1 MRRILLVIAI
11 LFIGILGNAQ
21 TFENFETESDAAT
34 SFTSNG
40 KTFNLTNA
48 EIENIASAGVNGS
61 DFFIDN
67 NSDCGTATTASFA
80 TNDGSDIYVQG
91 IWVFSST
98 SCTGSPSNTAEPA
111 TITALENSA
120 SQFTITIDDTGGDV
134 TWTNISNAG
143 FTYVDFVALGHGEVA
158 IDEISIDF
166 SGGSIDYIAFDD
178 FRWSDRPI
186 STYNIEDFEG
196 QTDGV
201 SVFTINGQS
210 FTTTNSLQVV
220 DDGGSNYG
228 VNNTPKYLDNSAAS
242 PSIIADGATPYSAS
256 ITTTGGEDIYV
267 NELYVF
273 LSNDG
278 GSSTTF
284 SESVNIIGRE
294 SGGDVFTQSVTAT
307 LDNEN
312 NGFSR
317 VTLSDANQ
325 LILVDE
331 ILISPQNTTA
341 GNEINY
347 IAIDNFKWTVPCSEP
362 TSQAT
367 VAVFGAETS
376 TTLDLTS
383 WTAPVGGASGYA
395 VFINDVNTFTP
406 PTNGDEP
413 TADLSWNSAGQQPVY
428 FGTSAAPS
436 ITITGLAPSTTYYFS
451 IYSYNDCAGF
461 ETYETT
467 GLNSSDITG
476 NAIPVFANLN
486 GNPTFIEDG
495 TAVVLDADVAISD
508 VELDAADD
516 YTDAVLTISR
526 NGGANANDDFDFVAG
541 NNLALNGT
549 DIELSSNVI
558 ATFIESGGTLTVT
571 FTGTGATP
579 VASDVDLVLQQ
590 INYSNTNNNPPASV
604 TLDWT
609 FSDGDG
615 GSTSG
620 TNQTVVDITST
631 NDAPVFTIG
640 SNITLAEDA
649 AGVQTYTGFVT
660 GIDDGDGTS
669 QILTFNVSDD
679 NNALFSAGP
688 AINASGDLTFTL
700 AGSTWGQATVTVS
713 LTDDGTPN
721 ETSADQEFEIFVT
734 PTGIVINE
742 IDAVPGAA
750 TEFVEIYDGGA
761 GSTSLSG
768 LVLVIINGADDLI
781 DFNFNV
787 TGSTTAGG
795 YYVIGDA
802 GTTNLDQDWGSA
814 GLQDGPDAVALYVGD
829 DADFVNDVLPNTDG
843 LVDFILYDT
852 DDADDAGLL
861 GIFGGTQY
869 NENANGNA
877 STESLARVPDGAS
890 TFTARTPTPG
900 AANSSAPTA
909 NDFNKFT
916 SISYPVTFLVAD
928 FGYSDSEGDPFTSIE
943 VGSVDVTD
951 GALFL
956 DDGALSNNGIQEGDE
971 PSITGG
977 ETITVAEIPDL
988 TYIGATGTDIESFDF
1003 TVNDGFENSG
1013 TYTST
1018 LNTVENAL
1026 DFDDTDDFV
1035 SVAGGTNL
1043 AFSTTDA
1050 FTVEGWVNG
1059 VSDAGNSFIYNG
1071 LGTNFLRILY
1081 LANGQLSVDLNGS
1094 GSGAGFIRKSAS
1106 TLNPVTDGNWH
1117 HFAIT
1122 YDGSETLA
1130 GLAIYVDG
1138 VLESTYTNELNTL
1151 SSSFS
1156 VGQGVNLGA
1165 SGGTNNFNGTFD
1177 ELRVWSEQ
1185 ITSSQIRANAAS
1197 RLSNPSGE
1205 VNLELYYDFNNGIA
1219 SGDNTGIVTLFD
1231 RSSNGYNGT
1240 LNNFDVSG
1248 GTGTSN
1254 WVSSDAFNAAEPE
1267 IRVTDGSTNEITD
1280 GGAFTF
1286 GAFNVRD
1293 GATESE
1299 TFTIHNDGLADLTIS
1314 GSGDIAV
1321 SNTAFTVDQTGLT
1334 FPLVLT
1340 PGTSATFDIDWT
1352 AAAETVVS
1360 ESETLTINSDDADEA
1375 VFDYSVTGYVVE
1387 NALDFDG
1394 SNDYILIGD
1403 QSNLDF
1409 DIGDPLTIE
1418 AWVKPEGGTERTI
1431 FRKNDA
1437 GIVGYFFNIN
1447 GSNQLQFGFS
1457 ATTGMYVVTSSALT
1471 NGEWYHVVARY
1482 DGTNNINGM
1491 SLFINGQE
1499 DTTPGANTTLSGTS
1513 VNTGDALIGTRHDFS
1528 GSYFNGMIDELRVW
1542 RMVRDSSQIRASAAS
1557 RLSTPSGIVN
1567 LELYYDFNQGIPSG
1581 TNTGLDSLI
1590 DLSSNG
1596 YNADLTGTF
1605 ALTGATTNWVAS
1617 DAFTSTAATTP
1628 SIAIYDENDNLISN
1642 GGTFTF
1648 ESIGY
1653 GTSTDTTFAIHNEG
1667 LGDLDLDANPILTQD
1682 TTYSLVTP
1690 YSSTVTVGPGSTQD
1704 LTVSFAPYSNTNYT
1718 DVLTIGSTDAGGDY
1732 IINLD
1737 GDGLDLTAPSYETGF
1752 PAVTTIT
1759 PTSFDIEVQLDEP
1772 GFYNYIVTTSAT
1784 PPATKAEID
1793 AGTGSAGIT
1802 NDNGQVDVV
1811 AGTTTYTITVSG
1823 ATALTSYYVHYY
1835 AEDKATSP
1843 NETAIEGP
1851 ISVITAGDNSTLA
1864 AVGSS
1869 EAGFFNSG
1877 SYNAAGTGSTFTN
1890 ANSIEVFQFTV
1901 TDETG
1906 DNLPTIIDDF
1916 DITITSTDPTEVR
1929 AIGLS
1934 IDGGTSFIAE
1944 TPVTTATE
1952 TVTISGGL
1960 SVADNTAATVSVFV
1974 SFDASPTEEQYQF
1987 AVSSYS
1993 QPADGTTVLASST
2006 PTSSIGGDENT
2017 VDNTAPKVADIEF
2030 FDADHD
2036 GLTERVDITFSE
2048 LVDVADAS
2056 MDLADFGYVILPSND
2071 TIQTVSGLSFT
2082 PSSGF
2087 TTSVSIQGI
2096 SDQAFPSTGTVNVRI
2111 EEIANL
2117 WEDQA
2122 GNLIVDDVTETVT
2135 DSAVPIITSTSPANG
2150 SISFPN
2156 DDDFVIVFSEQIQY
2170 ETGIIDVN
2178 NLTTV
2183 TDFDEYDVSGPAPEF
2198 SLTNDS
2204 VLTITHTLLTLTNE
2218 YEIVIPAGAFA
2229 EKGNAAF
2236 TVSGQT
2242 ITFTSNDIQPD
2253 DCTFNYRTYDE
2264 SSGYSY
2270 EGKLAPSDCNPMAS
2284 TAASTLDQETEAFT
2298 ALTFN
2303 ILEGSTSSQGKRT
2316 EIVDVTILNDNS
2328 VLWSEIIAGAY
2339 LIDQDGNKANVDQI
2353 NDGSLVF
2360 EDIDDEPGDIDIIAI
2375 NSDKEYALKVWFK
2388 NNIDPSIAASIDNST
2403 LTFKVGKNEFTG
2415 SAGDQDVSRVYDPNT
2430 GEYENDNNV
2439 YVSNS
2444 VTLTVLGTHY
2454 GFALQPSETEARQ
2467 VMSAVSVQAE
2477 DENGNRDVDYSESQT
2492 LTITNAGPLEG
2503 TPQTSGTF
2511 NSGVSNVVD
2520 NIVFSNPVTAA
2531 TLGTSGGDLDNSPVS
2546 DAFNITCD
2554 VTAPTISPS
2563 AISITTTGSG
2573 QSGTFAIGDV
2583 VTAQYDNKVDK
2594 NPDLRNI
2601 TFDFTEFGGS
2611 THVISAPTNGTDSI
2625 YETSYAIVAGSIEA
2639 SNLNVKV
2646 SGTDDAADYSDY
2658 LGACTDNTSSQ
2669 VDGTDDVSVDNQRP
2683 TLSSYDY
2690 NPSPSVADTDIETT
2704 ADLLLTFSE
2713 DVTTSFGVINVVD
2726 ITNGTQTQTFN
2737 ANNTSYVTIS
2747 STDVT
2752 INTPNA
2758 FTGSNDYEVLIDGNS
2773 FTDVHGNAYLGLS
2786 SPSPWAFSTATDAQA
2801 PELTIN
2807 VLVTNGDETTT
2818 KDQTITFQFVWN
2830 EPVFNFDKNDLSL
2843 NSSGFVNGALTG
2855 SFSQTGT
2862 QTYELTVGNLVTD
2875 GVSNGSVSVTIQDN
2889 IALSPIQDG
2898 AGTPNTYFTTPGVD
2912 SFTSAAV
2919 TIDQAAPA
2927 VTINQLYTKD
2937 DTPPI
2942 TGTVDEN
2949 VSVSVQVTNTA
2960 FGYNYS
2966 GTASIT
2972 GGAFDWEIADNTL
2985 TPITSEGTYTVIA
2998 TATDA
3003 AGNVASVNSNLVY
3016 DITPPEIQYVY
3027 YYDDS
3032 PQNGTID
3039 RIIIYCTENI
3049 QNNVALPGNIDP
3061 TEFVIDGGSGS
3072 GTLSTVFPRYFY
3084 LTVTGVSGTAP
3095 FDVEYDP
3102 GLGAGLGILDLAG
3115 NEMVAQSSITQI
3127 DVAYPT
3133 VQAAYMYD
3141 TDNDGNL
3148 DEVVVEFTEPVFYPA
3163 TADPHLA
3170 FQVDG
3175 GDPDGMLT
3183 HTLANNDLDQL
3194 SSDQYLT
3201 LDVSITGTG
3210 LVEVTFDPSI
3220 NGTIIEDVTR
3230 RNDAFGNS
3238 LITEYDNAEP
3248 VVINAVSNPA
3258 AGTVRKG
3265 QSVDITLTFSESV
3278 TTSGSERLY
3287 LDLGGSQFATT
3298 VGANSVNQVFNY
3310 LVADGD
3316 ESSDLDYIVT
3326 DPLQLNGGSIVDGSG
3341 NNAILTLDAPGTG
3354 QSISANG
3361 DLAVDGVVPTFVIA
3375 EQYDYANNGTID
3387 EIVIEFSEPVDFS
3400 TFEAEDFILGGT
3412 FTVDGLLDHTSVNVS
3427 NPDASATDEY
3437 ITLGVTGTNSASV
3450 SIDYNPTIIGAS
3462 LSSSPGSDLNG
3473 NLIENGGAWP
3483 ISVTASDE
3491 ARPRV
3496 LSVTGANGTY
3506 GIGNTVSLYAK
3517 FSENIKVNG
3526 TGLVPTLRLETGTF
3540 DQIVEMADSRY
3551 DTIIFDYTIQEGDV
3565 SPDLDYNS
3573 NTTSAL
3579 LSNERTI
3586 NDTTGNSNTA
3596 VTALP
3601 SIGASS
3607 LSGLRDIVIDG
3618 VRPTFVSADEHD
3630 TDGDGT
3636 IDQVLIKMSESVND
3650 AIVDFN
3656 DFDLGSGVTPTGI
3669 VSASGLSSSVADTDG
3684 SSTDE
3689 FITLA
3694 VTSTSS
3700 GTATFTLGYNGVSVQ
3715 DLAGNVA
3722 NSNSSISVNDF
3733 ADPIIL
3739 SVTSSISDGAYN
3751 QGDVI
3756 PVQVTFS
3763 EVVSYTTGGTPPA
3776 IALNTGA
3783 TTVSQDAVLASGNG
3797 TKILVFN
3804 YTVQANDASSD
3815 LNYVD
3820 DDALSL
3826 NTGSITDQAS
3836 RSIATTNELAY
3847 ATTNSQSLADLKDIV
3862 IDTEAPGI
3870 TSLTI
3875 VSNNA
3880 NNTGLAKGDDP
3891 NATGDGEDQVT
3902 ITMDFN
3908 DELIAAPTVQV
3919 RSSGSFVSNTP
3930 TIIADD
3936 IAQGQYRAVF
3946 DVDRN
3951 DADGRVSFT
3960 IDYSDKAGNTGVQ
3973 LDTTD
3978 ITGGG
3983 STITIDNT
3991 NPTVDFSISGGYDPI
4006 SQNPFT
4012 VIASFDETITGLG
4025 AGDFISSNGTVGA
4038 IAGSSSPYTFTV
4050 SPTAGQTS
4058 TISIQMI
4065 DEGVTDEA
4073 GNTIL
4078 NTTFDV
4084 VFDDQAPSITYDFE
4098 VTGQDLDISLTQDEI
4113 GVIYYALVPDGLT
4126 ASSSE
4131 VKGGSVSGAITQGN
4145 RTYNAANVS
4154 QDFTLS
4160 LPDPRTDYD
4169 LLLVAEDA
4177 VDPTPFNLSSVVR
4190 IDVKSGGVVISD
4202 GAPLSTNPPSITGLC
4217 LEGDYFPLDPIVIS
4231 ETIETDF
4238 SSSTADSRTLTLALP
4253 DLGNDGVRDFEFR
4266 ESLGSVST
4274 TGGDISAISIQVN
4287 VTSLVLTYT
4296 CSTESNLDEI
4306 TISDLEIRALGSTV
4320 SDTTLLRTGGSG
4332 DFYLANADDGSIF
4345 ATFETVAPYDGAD
4358 VLSSDP
4364 SIGYTNPYL
4373 YEWSSGILE
4382 DGLGDGVTVFDY
4394 NEVNTTD
4401 TVFVVGLPKLGDSVN
4416 VYSDANLTTSIFGF
4430 KAENDEDSIYL
4441 TLDDLGLTQSNVG
4454 VNTFYVTTF
4463 NGNSCESAEVKFSA
4477 AIVRFENSAGKTGFS
4492 LSDGTGTTLKFSL
4505 PTDHSRLFTGNGLAG
4520 YQIDNDFTSPAQEG
4534 TSVRFIPSAVGATG
4548 TEIVTYELTNTSTQ
4562 VTATYGIEFL
4572 VIESDKVLSTSSNQ
4586 PVDYCQY
4593 DYVDGDNGT
4602 ISLNM
4607 VSPIGIDYLGD
4618 PDGDEASKPNFKTV
4632 RVYLYDT
4639 ENETRG
4645 AEVTNDVFT
4654 SIPASI
4660 PNDTAG
4666 WLFNTAGVDSY
4677 LTATTYSQP
4686 LLFVYVISEDGDDS
4700 QETELSQQII
4710 TIYRQPTVTITN
4722 MNDYYCNDDG
4732 DFDITSQVISAVGT
4746 ETLTISEYTIYK
4758 STDGG
4763 TTYAAYGANSGV
4775 RTGANFD
4782 PADPDDN
4789 GTAYPDEEEFGL
4801 YRIEYTS
4808 PDRTNAGCNTT
4819 ITFDFEILEIP
4830 DLPALDESNFAGHSD
4845 GDDPN
4850 DSPDAG
4856 YLIEYSAGE
4865 VVEDL
4870 TIDLSS
4876 YGTDVRVNWYNAA
4889 NRTSPIP
4896 SSHISGTYDEE
4907 LNLATAFFGGNTQPT
4922 GRQNV
4927 TFYYTITDNIDVD
4940 GGGYAGC
4947 ESEAK
4952 TISLQVYPIPGQP
4965 VAESLVSS
4973 TTTNTS
4979 NSKNV
4984 SGEYFY
4990 EYCVDDGTI
4999 ATLSTVDLDE
5009 TLNTE
5014 DATESY
5020 FILYDEDTVEVDRFQ
5035 GAETLT
5041 DSYIKT
5047 NLSYS
5052 AADSTSLVFFVSQK
5066 NFDNNYPTD
5075 NGAEFGGC
5083 EGDLRKFTID
5093 VNAIPDMPESS
5104 DFNGYDNNGVV
5115 EYYLCSGDNLEN
5127 ILTPQI
5133 EGAKYNWYQDNN
5145 GSPSSTLI
5153 NVAAFNDNFV
5163 RQSELVAA
5171 GFTNT
5176 VTSDTTF
5183 TYWVTQTVEAN
5194 TASGFKGCESEALQV
5209 NITVYPDP
5217 ETPTVS
5223 DLGSSGLVEVSG
5235 EYRASFCVGSVD
5247 FSYQLD
5253 GLSAS
5258 ENNNETVRFNV
5269 YSVTS
5274 TGQLS
5279 TTPVYSDTT
5288 STGQLEIIDSDLRM
5302 TSQIAGTYTFK
5313 ISQVN
5318 TTVGGVTND
5327 AIFTGCETEEDD
5339 MAVLVL
5345 YLYDVP
5351 DAPVLADD
5359 PTGGSDD
5366 RIYYNVGD
5374 QIADFSVTGDDQ
5386 SNNIYRWYN
5395 ADTNDLL
5402 VADTTASGTSTV
5414 SAADLGVS
5422 AAGVYNFTVDQTS
5435 DFGEGVDAFDG
5446 CTGSSTA
5453 FTVTIFELPPAPNVT
5468 DPASQCNTDLT
5479 PTSTKVSYSGVTT
5492 SDNSQT
5498 RFYFYDANGSEITNQ
5513 LSQNP
5518 DITSEY
5524 TVEGIDAAYGNTT
5537 EYINTTISIQQVTN
5551 IIPGEF
5557 DGGSASEL
5565 SEVNIVIAPIPRIG
5579 TYTVDGL
5586 INPFRIVEAC
5596 DNALVT
5602 LDLKLNNVLID
5613 SATFEWTAGP
5623 NQNTDVEITPVGMTK
5638 LGDYEARFEFDP
5650 IESNLGFGDR
5660 FFQVLVTDDRRPDD
5674 LDTEAC
5680 IAVANMTFE
5689 IGTSPIPKLRWE
5701 GITEGKETTLVLGD
5715 DNTSLSENYWVDS
5728 IYVEIPAIN
5737 FTRGR
5742 LFGKPASP
5750 GAVIRDNLWTI
5761 SEVIFNNSGLYDV
5774 NVTYFS
5780 GSACI
5785 GELTRT
5791 ITVLDHFVVT
5801 DEIGFSFE
5809 GSDPGDW
5816 FVEYANGFA
5825 DRSMAWE
5832 LGSSDFNAE
5841 ESSSGNYWVTGNN
5854 SAYAPDANSWVYSP
5868 SFDLSGM
5875 TNPTVG
5881 FDQARDLNFTDGV
5894 VFQYSLDDG
5903 RSWAP
5908 LGSFED
5914 GLGSGKN
5921 WYNTEEISGSPGD
5934 EAQGYNPQAEA
5945 WTRQNK
5951 WERSAHRINGL
5962 YDQIRF
5968 RFALGSTGGTKEAAD
5983 GSPQDGFAFD
5993 EFSIYNKNKF
6003 ILVEQFSNFG
6013 ANSVSQT
6020 NQVVEL
6026 VDSTLS
6032 TDAIILNYYLG
6043 EDGIVGR
6050 SNSGADARS
6059 SYYGVDEVPQSV
6071 LTGINVNNVTAL
6083 KDLSLPFG
6091 WNANYYNSIALDQA
6105 VFEIEDMTFG
6115 DDPTRIDISTSF
6127 TYSSEGL
6134 ELPEG
6139 TELSFRFAIV
6149 EKEIT
6154 DPELMAQNGDQPLR
6168 NVLRKMLPNTGGF
6181 TYKGKVSPNQ
6191 NVFIN
6196 GSAEVTTGWNISD
6209 IYNPEQLMVIAFVQV
6224 DYLPDSYT
6232 GNTLTNKLI
6241 LQAKAMDVPGKTDPE
6256 VTGVTRI
6263 PNISQFEI
6271 YPNPANK
6278 SFKVQLEVAPKDD
6291 MSWVV
6296 YDQVGRK
6303 VMIGAVKPGELE
6315 IEVDSRD
6322 LPSGVYMIHF
6332 FNSEERWQ
6340 PKRIVVV
6347 H

>member
-1 MRRILLVIAI
+1 MRRILLLLSFSI
-11 LFIGILGNAQ
+11 LILTWANAQ
-21 TFENFETESDAAT
+21 SFTENFE
-34 SFTSNG
+34 
-40 KTFNLTNA
+40 
-48 EIENIASAGVNGS
+48 
-61 DFFIDN
+61 
-67 NSDCGTATTASFA
+67 
-80 TNDGSDIYVQG
+80 
-91 IWVFSST
+91 ST
-98 SCTGSPSNTAEPA
+98 SET
-111 TITALENSA
+111 
-120 SQFTITIDDTGGDV
+120 
-134 TWTNISNAG
+134 
-143 FTYVDFVALGHGEVA
+143 
-158 IDEISIDF
+158 
-166 SGGSIDYIAFDD
+166 
-178 FRWSDRPI
+178 
-186 STYNIEDFEG
+186 
-196 QTDGV
+196 
-201 SVFTINGQS
+201 SV
-210 FTTTNSLQVV
+210 
-220 DDGGSNYG
+220 
-228 VNNTPKYLDNSAAS
+228 
-242 PSIIADGATPYSAS
+242 
-256 ITTTGGEDIYV
+256 
-267 NELYVF
+267 
-273 LSNDG
+273 
-278 GSSTTF
+278 TTF
-284 SESVNIIGRE
+284 SVTINTVQYDITY
-294 SGGDVFTQSVTAT
+294 SGDATTTQ
-307 LDNEN
+307 
-312 NGFSR
+312 
-317 VTLSDANQ
+317 LSS
-325 LILVDE
+325 I
-331 ILISPQNTTA
+331 A
-341 GNEINY
+341 GVGAGSSN
-347 IAIDNFKWTVPCSEP
+347 AIF
-362 TSQAT
+362 
-367 VAVFGAETS
+367 
-376 TTLDLTS
+376 
-383 WTAPVGGASGYA
+383 
-395 VFINDVNTFTP
+395 
-406 PTNGDEP
+406 
-413 TADLSWNSAGQQPVY
+413 AD
-428 FGTSAAPS
+428 GTSAASSDQVSIVRNDGADFLFNSIWIDNPGDDLTVGGYLNNGLVGSSQVVTGATSPGILNFGGIIVDEVRLTSPS
-436 ITITGLAPSTTYYFS
+436 LMDVLFDDLAGSNIPLLSIVGTTLAYTENDAATLIDPTGTVSDLDGDADWDGGTLAAQITANNEAADELSIDDQDADATTITISGTDILA
-451 IYSYNDCAGF
+451 
-461 ETYETT
+461 
-467 GLNSSDITG
+467 
-476 NAIPVFANLN
+476 
-486 GNPTFIEDG
+486 
-495 TAVVLDADVAISD
+495 
-508 VELDAADD
+508 
-516 YTDAVLTISR
+516 
-526 NGGANANDDFDFVAG
+526 
-541 NNLALNGT
+541 NGT
-549 DIELSSNVI
+549 DVGDLSV
-558 ATFIESGGTLTVT
+558 SGGIVTDNTVLEITFDADATNTIVQEILQSFRYRSTSENPGTSNRTVT
-571 FTGTGATP
+571 FTATDAGTASASDTRTISVTAENDAPVVTAPGSNYSATEDTDLNIHGTGFT
-579 VASDVDLVLQQ
+579 VSDVDILSGTATASIVVGEGIITLSAGTTGASIG
-590 INYSNTNNNPPASV
+590 INSSDSVSFTGTLAEVSSMLTAAGDGTIIYNPNLNNPSASTTITV
-604 TLDWT
+604 YV
-609 FSDGDG
+609 SDGGNTGTDPGDTGDG
-615 GSTSG
+615 TYEEGSASETI
-620 TNQTVVDITST
+620 DITPV

-1617 DAFTSTAATTP
+1617 DAFASTAATTP

-1653 GTSTDTTFAIHNEG
+1653 GTSTDTTFTIHNEG
-1667 LGDLDLDANPILTQD
+1667 LGDLLLNADPILTED
-1682 TTYSLVTP
+1682 TTYSFVTP
-1690 YSSTVTVGPGSTQD
+1690 YTSTVTVGPGAIQD

-1890 ANSIEVFQFTV
+1890 ANSIEVFQFTI

-2006 PTSSIGGDENT
+2006 PTSSTAGDENT

-2135 DSAVPIITSTSPANG
+2135 DSAVPIITSTSPADG

-2492 LTITNAGPLEG
+2492 LTITSAGPLEG

-2583 VTAQYDNKVDK
+2583 VTVQYDNKVDK
-2594 NPDLRNI
+2594 NPDLRRI

-2646 SGTDDAADYSDY
+2646 SGTDNAADYSDY

-2737 ANNTSYVTIS
+2737 ANNTSYVTIT

-2889 IALSPIQDG
+2889 VVLSPIQDG

-2949 VSVSVQVTNTA
+2949 VSVSVQVTNSA

-3238 LITEYDNAEP
+3238 SITEYDNAEP

-3483 ISVTASDE
+3483 ISVTTSDE

-3700 GTATFTLGYNGVSVQ
+3700 GTATFTVGYSGVSVQ
-3715 DLAGNVA
+3715 DLAGNAA

-3756 PVQVTFS
+3756 PIQVNFS
-3763 EVVSYTTGGTPPA
+3763 EVVTYNNTNPYIDLNVTPNA
-3776 IALNTGA
+3776 I
-3783 TTVSQDAVLASGNG
+3783 LASGNG

-3804 YTVQANDASSD
+3804 YTVASGDNTTLLNTIDANSLVLTAGDIEDQAGNDLPASGAF
-3815 LNYVD
+3815 NYVV
-3820 DDALSL
+3820 
-3826 NTGSITDQAS
+3826 
-3836 RSIATTNELAY
+3836 TNNETLGDNKA
-3847 ATTNSQSLADLKDIV
+3847 IE
-3862 IDTEAPGI
+3862 IDTQAPGI
-3870 TSLTI
+3870 TTLTI
-3875 VSNNA
+3875 ASNNA
-3880 NNTGLAKGDDP
+3880 NDTGLAKGDDP
-3891 NATGDGEDQVT
+3891 NSTSDVEDQVT

-3908 DELIAAPTVQV
+3908 DELITEPTVQV

-3936 IAQGQYRAVF
+3936 VAQGQYRAVF

-3951 DADGRVSFT
+3951 DADGAISFT
-3960 IDYSDKAGNTGVQ
+3960 IAFTDKAGNQGN
-3973 LDTTD
+3973 
-3978 ITGGG
+3978 GG
-3983 STITIDNT
+3983 SPITEGSITDGSSVTIDNT

-4012 VIASFDETITGLG
+4012 VIANFDETITGLG

-4038 IAGSSSPYTFTV
+4038 ITGSASPYTFTV
-4050 SPTAGQTS
+4050 TPTMGQTS
-4058 TISIQMI
+4058 TITIEMI

-4084 VFDDQAPSITYDFE
+4084 VFDDQAPNILSNVSDSVVVY
-4098 VTGQDLDISLTQDEI
+4098 GQDLTVTLNLDEV
-4113 GVIYYALVPDGLT
+4113 GTLYYALVPNGT
-4126 ASSSE
+4126 AAVSAD
-4131 VKGGSVSGAITQGN
+4131 VKALNVASAIAEGSID
-4145 RTYNAANVS
+4145 YDIANVD
-4154 QDFTLS
+4154 QVLLLTL
-4160 LPDPRTDYD
+4160 PQPTTDYD
-4169 LLLVAEDA
+4169 LLLVSEDE
-4177 VDPTPFNLSSVVR
+4177 VDPTPFNLSGVTK
-4190 IDVKSGGVVISD
+4190 IDVTSGGVVIN
-4202 GAPLSTNPPSITGLC
+4202 NPNLNNFC
-4217 LEGDYFPLDPIVIS
+4217 LEGDYYTLDPITIT
-4231 ETIETDF
+4231 ETIATDF
-4238 SSSTADSRTLTLALP
+4238 VSPGSSANRTLRLVLPDVGTDGIADFQFNTTAGTESINVSAGDLTNASLSFTSSSILTITYQVP
-4253 DLGNDGVRDFEFR
+4253 TEN
-4266 ESLGSVST
+4266 
-4274 TGGDISAISIQVN
+4274 AIDVM
-4287 VTSLVLTYT
+4287 
-4296 CSTESNLDEI
+4296 
-4306 TISDLEIRALGSTV
+4306 TISGLQIRATG
-4320 SDTTLLRTGGSG
+4320 TTTSNAQIERSGGNG
-4332 DFYLANADDGSIF
+4332 NIYLANDGDGAVF
-4345 ATFETVAPYDGAD
+4345 ATLNTVPPYDAPEIVTSEPGAGF
-4358 VLSSDP
+4358 V
-4364 SIGYTNPYL
+4364 TPYL
-4373 YEWSSGILE
+4373 FEISSGVLE
-4382 DGLGDGVTVFDY
+4382 DNMGDGVTVYDKGD
-4394 NEVNTTD
+4394 VLTTL
-4401 TVFVVGLPKLGDSVN
+4401 TPFRAGLPAIGDVITI
-4416 VYSDANLTTSIFGF
+4416 YSDENLTTVQASYTATSAG
-4430 KAENDEDSIYL
+4430 DTYTP
-4441 TLDDLGLTQSNVG
+4441 TLADLGLDASDVG
-4454 VNTFYVTTF
+4454 VNTFYVTSTK
-4463 NGNSCESAEVKFSA
+4463 NTITCESGASKYSV
-4477 AIVRFENSAGKTGFS
+4477 AIIRVENSEGKTGYAV
-4492 LSDGTGTTLKFSL
+4492 SDGTGTTLKYSF
-4505 PTDHSRLFTGNGLAG
+4505 PVGHTRLNIGNGLTG
-4520 YQIDNDFTSPAQEG
+4520 YQSDNDFTSPAEEG
-4534 TSVRFIPSAVGATG
+4534 SSVRFIPSAAGQG
-4548 TEIVTYELTNTSTQ
+4548 THVVTYQLTNTASG
-4562 VTATYGIEFL
+4562 VTANYGIEFL
-4572 VIESDKVLSTSSNQ
+4572 IIESDKVLSTNQ
-4586 PVDYCQY
+4586 SQPIDYCQ
-4593 DYVDGDNGT
+4593 VDNS
-4602 ISLNM
+4602 ISLSM
-4607 VSPIGIDYLGD
+4607 VSPTGIDYSGD
-4618 PDGDEASKPNFKTV
+4618 PDGDQAGTPDFKTV
-4632 RVYLYDT
+4632 RVYLYDSDT
-4639 ENETRG
+4639 ETRG
-4645 AEVTNDVFT
+4645 TEVTTDVF
-4654 SIPASI
+4654 SSFPAKVATQ
-4660 PNDTAG
+4660 PNDTSG
-4666 WLFNTAGVDSY
+4666 WVFEPSGLDAQ
-4677 LTATTYSQP
+4677 LTGSVYSQE
-4686 LLFVYVISEDGDDS
+4686 LLFVYVIEDDGTAT
-4700 QETELSQQII
+4700 ETELSQQII

-4746 ETLTISEYTIYK
+4746 ETLTISGYTIYK

-4830 DLPALDESNFAGHSD
+4830 NLPALDESNFAGHSD

-4896 SSHISGTYDEE
+4896 STHISGTYDEE

-4965 VAESLVSS
+4965 VAEGLVSS

-5133 EGAKYNWYQDNN
+5133 EGAKYNWYRDNN

-5217 ETPTVS
+5217 ETPTIS

-5253 GLSAS
+5253 GLTAS

-5327 AIFTGCETEEDD
+5327 AVFTGCETEEDD
-5339 MAVLVL
+5339 MAILVL

-5374 QIADFSVTGDDQ
+5374 QITDFSVTGDDQ

-5524 TVEGIDAAYGNTT
+5524 TVEGIDAAYSNTT

-5750 GAVIRDNLWTI
+5750 GAVNRDNLWTI

-5816 FVEYANGFA
+5816 FVEYANGFV

-5934 EAQGYNPQAEA
+5934 EALGYNPQAEA

-6003 ILVEQFSNFG
+6003 ILVEQFSNFE

-6154 DPELMAQNGDQPLR
+6154 DPELMAQNGGQPLR

-6181 TYKGKVSPNQ
+6181 TYKGKVTPNQ

-6196 GSAEVTTGWNISD
+6196 GNAEVTTSWNISD
-6209 IYNPEQLMVIAFVQV
+6209 IYKPEELMVIAFVQV